1 MRKISKKRFVEALVN
16 NDDGLNNQELAS
28 QLGISKQYFYKLKAK
43 WTDELR
49 IAARQIAVNYATQ
62 AVKDLLK
69 QSKDGKTNATTALL
83 ELAKV
88 KERDS
93 LLDSTGNWKI
103 SIERIEPKPTESG
116 T

>member
-28 QLGISKQYFYKLKAK
+28 QLGISKQYFYKLK
-43 WTDELR
+43 
-49 IAARQIAVNYATQ
+49 ARQIAVNYATQ